1 MSLGWAIGVL
11 VALVVVA
18 VVSFQL
24 GRHSQRRAEQPQPRR
39 QHPSVFVDMDDR
51 PPMEIDFDAGI
62 RASQRAQH
70 KNPSKDE
77 A

>member
-24 GRHSQRRAEQPQPRR
+24 GRHSQLRREPPPLRR

-62 RASQRAQH
+62 RASQRVQP